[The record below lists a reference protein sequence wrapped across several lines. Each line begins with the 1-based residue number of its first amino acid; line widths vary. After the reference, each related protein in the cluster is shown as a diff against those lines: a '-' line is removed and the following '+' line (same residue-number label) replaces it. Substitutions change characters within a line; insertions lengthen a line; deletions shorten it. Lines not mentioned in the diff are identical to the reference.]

1 MPKDFTLANS
11 CSSGAR
17 KFTERLFHQGRL
29 QSGGTKSPYTR
40 QKTTGCSWLWLR
52 TSSLGRCLGPQSHSS
67 NLREKSN
74 SGSRNQNSGAF
85 FFFFFPPRACI
96 FAQGLKPQKKKKVLF
111 QSRFLFFRVCLLPL
125 FTHNHCA
132 SPFPNAPPL
141 SSLKKK
147 RGVGVI
153 YSLFLSFP

>member
-96 FAQGLKPQKKKKVLF
+96 FAQGLKPQKKKSVIPE
-111 QSRFLFFRVCLLPL
+111 QIPFLPGLSAPSLYPQPLCL
-125 FTHNHCA
+125 
-132 SPFPNAPPL
+132 PFSQCPT
-141 SSLKKK
+141 SLQFKKKK
-147 RGVGVI
+147 RGGGDI
-153 YSLFLSFP
+153 FPLP